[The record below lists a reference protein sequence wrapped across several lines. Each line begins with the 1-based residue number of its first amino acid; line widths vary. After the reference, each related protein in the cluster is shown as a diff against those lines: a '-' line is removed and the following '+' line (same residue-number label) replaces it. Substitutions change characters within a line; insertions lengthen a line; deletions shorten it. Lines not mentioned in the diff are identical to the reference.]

1 MKTFVLLL
9 ALFQSTN
16 VLAITFGVHRN
27 LAGLQ
32 PLLPTDA
39 TTQQFSNHFQI
50 NDEENAIH
58 LNYNGTHHP
67 DLLNLA
73 HNPFVKHIECTKN
86 NTHLTVHLTQ
96 EMNVQSRIGHPM
108 TAVCTSTQAI
118 IYRRIE
124 SIQSCGVHCIQM
136 ITTKLELHHMFSAL
150 SFKLEYTPS
159 DEKTP
164 QRRLLSKRSSSNTV
178 QRSSSNTVRGLASAS
193 DVSSFIY
200 GIKNVNE
207 ACTLERRR
215 LGFMKKTFTKWK
227 SEAKSTFDDL
237 ENDIKSEFQNDKTSG
252 KNRLECAIGKYIT
265 CMTSTVVEISI
276 TLPYF
281 KPVSLPRIFLF

>member
-1 MKTFVLLL
+1 
-9 ALFQSTN
+9 
-16 VLAITFGVHRN
+16 
-27 LAGLQ
+27 
-32 PLLPTDA
+32 
-39 TTQQFSNHFQI
+39 
-50 NDEENAIH
+50 
-58 LNYNGTHHP
+58 
-67 DLLNLA
+67 
-73 HNPFVKHIECTKN
+73 
-86 NTHLTVHLTQ
+86 
-96 EMNVQSRIGHPM
+96 
-108 TAVCTSTQAI
+108 
-118 IYRRIE
+118 
-124 SIQSCGVHCIQM
+124 M

-215 LGFMKKTFTKWK
+215 LGFMKKTFSKWK

-265 CMTSTVVEISI
+265 CMTSTVVDIFI
-276 TLPYF
+276 ILPYC
-281 KPVSLPRIFLF
+281 KPVSFNV